1 MKLVIPLVFCAVAAL
16 MSGCCTIAHGTTQ
29 KLPVE
34 SVPSGARVYQNGEY
48 VGDTPVKLK
57 LKRNQDYAI
66 RLEKDGYEV
75 QQTLLES
82 GMSNWAILDFILLPF
97 LFVDLAD
104 GAFYS
109 FPMDRMRETL
119 VPNPRVLAPKSEPEP
134 PPTRREAPQRQENA
148 DILQRLKNLK
158 NLHDLCLISDEE
170 YNRKQRQLLES
181 L

>member
-1 MKLVIPLVFCAVAAL
+1 MKPFFPIAAVATAAIV
-16 MSGCCTIAHGTTQ
+16 SGCCSVIHGTTQ

-48 VGDTPVKLK
+48 VGDTPMMLR

-82 GMSNWAILDFILLPF
+82 GMSNWALLDFIFLPS
-97 LFVDLAD
+97 LFIDLPD

-109 FPMDRMRETL
+109 FPMSRMRETL
-119 VPNPRVLAPKSEPEP
+119 VPDPRALAAKAAA
-134 PPTRREAPQRQENA
+134 EAPRPAAPDNS
-148 DILQRLKNLK
+148 DMLQRLKNLK
-158 NLHDLCLISDEE
+158 SLHDQFLISDEE
-170 YNRKQRQLLES
+170 YSRKQRQLLES